1 MKGASFLL
9 RLALASAPLLIIQYP
24 HDIEKERLHKLLL
37 EFLSRGQLVVETL
50 PPLTFLIQ
58 PFMVHVWHLFP
69 HCTSISVSNTIAELL
84 ILTSILLAFTMD
96 SKSCRSRT
104 TFLLEAATLLP
115 VFFGCNISDI
125 LLCMLLVQLKRT
137 FLAFQRL
144 EDRQTSISSCPF
156 LIGSLCAMV
165 SFFAVFA
172 AVYPSSELSS
182 GGNYNL
188 RYLPADFRRRLRS
201 NSGNRNRMSS
211 GSPFDLTFDQ
221 PTTLY
226 IQNAGFLWTDSAVW
240 DAEVSAF
247 GQDEY
252 VRSHAIESISKA
264 YSIPEFLSHRVVFE
278 DKIRRISPWVFQTIP
293 SATQD
298 DLVTQGDR
306 VNERPLLLIR
316 NYYTG
321 EYLNADTNTR
331 SIIDEHTDYRW
342 DEGFRRHFV
351 RLVIA

>member
-144 EDRQTSISSCPF
+144 EDRQTSI
-156 LIGSLCAMV
+156 V
-165 SFFAVFA
+165 SRILKTA
-172 AVYPSSELSS
+172 
-182 GGNYNL
+182 
-188 RYLPADFRRRLRS
+188 RLPADHHSVMRIVTVTMSLF
-201 NSGNRNRMSS
+201 NRQFVCYGIILCSFC
-211 GSPFDLTFDQ
+211 GC
-221 PTTLY
+221 
-226 IQNAGFLWTDSAVW
+226 
-240 DAEVSAF
+240 
-247 GQDEY
+247 
-252 VRSHAIESISKA
+252 IS
-264 YSIPEFLSHRVVFE
+264 
-278 DKIRRISPWVFQTIP
+278 
-293 SATQD
+293 
-298 DLVTQGDR
+298 
-306 VNERPLLLIR
+306 
-316 NYYTG
+316 
-321 EYLNADTNTR
+321 
-331 SIIDEHTDYRW
+331 
-342 DEGFRRHFV
+342 
-351 RLVIA
+351 

>member
-1 MKGASFLL
+1 
-9 RLALASAPLLIIQYP
+9 
-24 HDIEKERLHKLLL
+24 
-37 EFLSRGQLVVETL
+37 
-50 PPLTFLIQ
+50 
-58 PFMVHVWHLFP
+58 
-69 HCTSISVSNTIAELL
+69 
-84 ILTSILLAFTMD
+84 
-96 SKSCRSRT
+96 
-104 TFLLEAATLLP
+104 
-115 VFFGCNISDI
+115 
-125 LLCMLLVQLKRT
+125 
-137 FLAFQRL
+137 
-144 EDRQTSISSCPF
+144 
-156 LIGSLCAMV
+156 MV

-226 IQNAGFLWTDSAVW
+226 IQNAGFLWADSAVW

-278 DKIRRISPWVFQTIP
+278 DKIRRICKLCTILMPYWKLIICSPMGLPNHSLGYSRRSCYTRGSCERATT
-293 SATQD
+293 SAHPQ
-298 DLVTQGDR
+298 
-306 VNERPLLLIR
+306 LLHRRI
-316 NYYTG
+316 
-321 EYLNADTNTR
+321 
-331 SIIDEHTDYRW
+331 SQ
-342 DEGFRRHFV
+342 RRHQH
-351 RLVIA
+351 